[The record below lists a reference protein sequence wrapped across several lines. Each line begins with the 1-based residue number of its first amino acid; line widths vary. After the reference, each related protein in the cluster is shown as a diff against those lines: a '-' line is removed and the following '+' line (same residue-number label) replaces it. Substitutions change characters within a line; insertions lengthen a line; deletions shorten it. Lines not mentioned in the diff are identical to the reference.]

1 MVSENKHSVRNNIV
15 ALFHE
20 HKISGPYFEIS
31 YLLFY
36 WILVSILNTNGLDE
50 EAEEVCVLLDG
61 FRCGF
66 SCPVSSVSVHPDQ
79 EWSSLKQLG

>member
-1 MVSENKHSVRNNIV
+1 MEGPLLPLV
-15 ALFHE
+15 AVLD
-20 HKISGPYFEIS
+20 PD
-31 YLLFY
+31 
-36 WILVSILNTNGLDE
+36 GLDE

-79 EWSSLKQLG
+79 EWSRLKIVGLVSRQYISECL